1 LLPPGVHELEAS
13 ERSDAYKNAAA
24 GLGAMLQL
32 KSTPADQAKLAVL
45 VQGLRILGESRRAAA
60 VDLSTLIELMGSD
73 DPVLLESLGPLDPK
87 HCKNLAGQLKT
98 MQIMRGELLA
108 PSPDALSAELL
119 FGLGARAR
127 PGKTRL
133 SIVSTKF
140 LGDDAG
146 ALFYV
151 SQLLLEL
158 NRFASRSPSPTLQ
171 AAVMFD
177 EADIYLPA
185 TSRPPTKAPLES
197 LLKRAR
203 SAGVSVMLATQSP
216 GDLDYKCRENVR
228 NWFVG
233 LVKEPRAIDKLR
245 PLLSDAKLDA
255 SAVLP
260 KQKVGQFFMLSETT
274 ALPIEA
280 DRNLVLTEQL
290 SEPEILEIAR
300 ATRS

>member
-1 LLPPGVHELEAS
+1 
-13 ERSDAYKNAAA
+13 
-24 GLGAMLQL
+24 
-32 KSTPADQAKLAVL
+32 L
-45 VQGLRILGESRRAAA
+45 VQALRTLGESQRTEPVTLPALI
-60 VDLSTLIELMGSD
+60 DLLGSD
-73 DPVLLESLGPLDPK
+73 DPQLLESLGKLDPK
-87 HCKNLAGQLKT
+87 HCKKLAEQLQT

-108 PSPDALSAELL
+108 QSPDALSAELL
-119 FGLGARAR
+119 FGIGPHAI
-127 PGKTRL
+127 PGRTRL

-146 ALFYV
+146 ALFWV

-158 NRFASRSPSPTLQ
+158 NRFASRSPSPVLQ

-185 TSRPPTKAPLES
+185 TSKPATKAPLES

-203 SAGVSVMLATQSP
+203 SAGLSVMLATQSP
-216 GDLDYKCRENVR
+216 GDLDYRCRENVR

-233 LVKEPRAIDKLR
+233 LVKEPRALEKLQ

-255 SAVLP
+255 SALLP
-260 KQKVGQFFMLSETT
+260 KQKVGQFFMLSET
-274 ALPIEA
+274 AAVPLDAE
-280 DRNLVLTEQL
+280 RNLVQTEQL

-300 ATRS
+300 ASA